1 MASTETK
8 LTYESYLKTPD
19 DERYELLDGMLV
31 MEPAPLTTHQYVLG
45 NLHHAV
51 RSFLDEH
58 NLGEV
63 YISPTD
69 VVLSDTNV
77 MQPDLL
83 FVSAERAHIVTRE
96 NIQGAPELVVEVLSP
111 STAER
116 DKTLKLD
123 LYARHGVKEY
133 WLVDPNAKTVMVLL
147 LGERGFEAVGT
158 YREGQILTSPTL
170 AGFSLN
176 LAGQFRRG

>member
-83 FVSAERAHIVTRE
+83 FVSSERAHIVTRE

-133 WLVDPNAKTVMVLL
+133 WLVDPNAKTVMVLV
-147 LGERGFEAVGT
+147 LGEHGFEAVGT
-158 YREGQILTSPTL
+158 YGEGQTLTSPTL

>member
-158 YREGQILTSPTL
+158 YGEGQILTSPTL